1 MEIYEAFL
9 YLIGSVF
16 VPLFGVMAA
25 HYYLESRRAGE
36 GRDPEGRQDAEGV
49 RAAAL
54 GPWLAGFLT
63 YHWINPTGPTW
74 WVDLVTR
81 TVRTPLWERF
91 PWLGAS
97 VPSFV
102 VAFVIALVLF
112 RRSRGQAATSI
123 GSHRPTSSLTKSMQ
137 VDRSS

>member
-1 MEIYEAFL
+1 
-9 YLIGSVF
+9 
-16 VPLFGVMAA
+16 MAA

-36 GRDPEGRQDAEGV
+36 GPDPEGRQDPGV
-49 RAAAL
+49 RTAPGVRIAAL

-63 YHWINPTGPTW
+63 YHWINPTGPAW

-97 VPSFV
+97 IPSFA
-102 VAFVIALVLF
+102 VAFFVALVLF
-112 RRSRGQAATSI
+112 RRSPGQAATSI
-123 GSHRPTSSLTKSMQ
+123 GSHRPTSSLSKSTPA
-137 VDRSS
+137 DRSS